1 MLDVSSVLPDRD
13 REGVGEWAIVHG
25 SEGIGARVIF
35 SRWKLIY
42 VPVLRGSNRFQ
53 ARSYA
58 RGAVR
63 SEPCQLIN
71 CCFVRGIIAA

>member
-1 MLDVSSVLPDRD
+1 MFQVCYRTATVRESVNGRLYT
-13 REGVGEWAIVHG
+13 A

-71 CCFVRGIIAA
+71 CCFVRGIIAT